1 MKQLKYFKIPTL
13 LLALIVLGAS
23 CKMGKN
29 YSRPEILSP
38 ESFRFAQGDT
48 TFNTA
53 LKWWDLFDDPVL
65 DTLIQTALRH
75 NKDVLT
81 AAHNVEAVRIQMAI
95 QKADLLP
102 KFNLSGQA
110 QHGNF
115 IGVQQATTS
124 NNFNVFG
131 QASWEIDFWGK
142 FRRLNEVAKAQY
154 LASEYGLA
162 SLKLSLISTVA
173 TTYFQVLEFRE
184 KQQIAEST
192 YAIRDSSYR
201 LIKQRFEAGIIP
213 EIDLNHA
220 QIQKAI
226 AASAIPAYKRY
237 ATQAENALSVLIG
250 RNPETLSA
258 TNTLERITPIPEIPA
273 GLPADLLERRPDV
286 LMAEQEMV
294 AQNALV
300 GVAQANRLPSI
311 SLTGVLGFAS
321 SDLSSLTSGDPA
333 WNAGGSILGP
343 IFQWGQNKNRMKAE
357 VSRREAAIQNYQN
370 VALNAFR
377 EVEDLLIEIATLKEE
392 EVAISE
398 HVSAALNAMQL
409 SSERYDKGIAS
420 YIEYLES
427 QRQAFEAQMSLA
439 GNRQRLLAAYITLY
453 QAIGGGWE

>member
-173 TTYFQVLEFRE
+173 TTYFQVLNFVRSN
-184 KQQIAEST
+184 K
-192 YAIRDSSYR
+192 
-201 LIKQRFEAGIIP
+201 LLNPPMPFEIVP
-213 EIDLNHA
+213 
-220 QIQKAI
+220 
-226 AASAIPAYKRY
+226 
-237 ATQAENALSVLIG
+237 TV
-250 RNPETLSA
+250 
-258 TNTLERITPIPEIPA
+258 
-273 GLPADLLERRPDV
+273 
-286 LMAEQEMV
+286 
-294 AQNALV
+294 
-300 GVAQANRLPSI
+300 
-311 SLTGVLGFAS
+311 
-321 SDLSSLTSGDPA
+321 
-333 WNAGGSILGP
+333 
-343 IFQWGQNKNRMKAE
+343 
-357 VSRREAAIQNYQN
+357 
-370 VALNAFR
+370 
-377 EVEDLLIEIATLKEE
+377 
-392 EVAISE
+392 
-398 HVSAALNAMQL
+398 
-409 SSERYDKGIAS
+409 
-420 YIEYLES
+420 
-427 QRQAFEAQMSLA
+427 
-439 GNRQRLLAAYITLY
+439 
-453 QAIGGGWE
+453 

>member
-1 MKQLKYFKIPTL
+1 MMQLKYFKLYTL
-13 LLALIVLGAS
+13 ILALIILSAS

-29 YSRPEILSP
+29 YTRPEITSSD
-38 ESFRFAQGDT
+38 SFRFAEGDT

-65 DTLIQTALRH
+65 DTLIQTALTH
-75 NKDVLT
+75 NKDVLA

-95 QKADLLP
+95 QKADMLP

-115 IGVQQATTS
+115 IGVQQETAS
-124 NNFNVFG
+124 SNFNVFG

-154 LASEYGLA
+154 LASEYGLS

-226 AASAIPAYKRY
+226 AASAIPVYKRY
-237 ATQAENALSVLIG
+237 AAQAENALSVLTG
-250 RNPETLSA
+250 RNPSGLTS
-258 TNTLERITPIPEIPA
+258 TNKLASITPIPEIPA

-286 LMAEQEMV
+286 LLAEQEMV
-294 AQNALV
+294 AQNAMV

-311 SLTGVLGFAS
+311 SLTGALGFAS

-333 WNAGGSILGP
+333 WNVGGSLLGP
-343 IFQWGQNKNRMKAE
+343 IFQWNQNKNRVKAE
-357 VSRREAAIQNYQN
+357 DSRRKASIQNYQN

-377 EVEDLLIEIATLKEE
+377 EVEDMLIEIATLKEE

-398 HVSAALNAMQL
+398 HVSAAISAMQL

-427 QRQAFEAQMSLA
+427 QRQAFDAQMSMA
-439 GNRQRLLAAYITLY
+439 GNRQDLLAAYINLY
-453 QAIGGGWE
+453 QAIGGGWK

>member
-1 MKQLKYFKIPTL
+1 M
-13 LLALIVLGAS
+13 
-23 CKMGKN
+23 
-29 YSRPEILSP
+29 
-38 ESFRFAQGDT
+38 
-48 TFNTA
+48 
-53 LKWWDLFDDPVL
+53 
-65 DTLIQTALRH
+65 
-75 NKDVLT
+75 
-81 AAHNVEAVRIQMAI
+81 
-95 QKADLLP
+95 
-102 KFNLSGQA
+102 
-110 QHGNF
+110 
-115 IGVQQATTS
+115 
-124 NNFNVFG
+124 
-131 QASWEIDFWGK
+131 
-142 FRRLNEVAKAQY
+142 
-154 LASEYGLA
+154 
-162 SLKLSLISTVA
+162 
-173 TTYFQVLEFRE
+173 
-184 KQQIAEST
+184 
-192 YAIRDSSYR
+192 
-201 LIKQRFEAGIIP
+201 
-213 EIDLNHA
+213 
-220 QIQKAI
+220 
-226 AASAIPAYKRY
+226 
-237 ATQAENALSVLIG
+237 LIG

-333 WNAGGSILGP
+333 CNAGGSILGP